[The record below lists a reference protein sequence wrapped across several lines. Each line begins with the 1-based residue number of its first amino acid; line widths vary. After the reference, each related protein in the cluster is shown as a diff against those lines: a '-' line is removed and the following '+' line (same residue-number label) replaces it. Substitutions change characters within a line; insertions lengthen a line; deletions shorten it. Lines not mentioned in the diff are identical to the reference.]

1 MMMGDMELHPALQ
14 EDNEENPPIV
24 QEARSRSPPPSS
36 SYDKSI
42 QAVTP
47 PPTIRKMAE
56 GWRKEKDE
64 KAESNKRMEISWNMV
79 GLVGWWRR
87 VERENLKQIKD
98 EEKKQRIEAKTSSIR
113 KSQTSAKLSFVRK
126 FFADTKNKPEQERG
140 TNPQTQSKP
149 NPKARK

>member
-1 MMMGDMELHPALQ
+1 MGDMELRPALQ

-36 SYDKSI
+36 SNDKSR

-64 KAESNKRMEISWNMV
+64 TLSNKRMDNCWNMV

-87 VERENLKQIKD
+87 IEKENERQIND
-98 EEKKQRIEAKTSSIR
+98 E
-113 KSQTSAKLSFVRK
+113 
-126 FFADTKNKPEQERG
+126 
-140 TNPQTQSKP
+140 
-149 NPKARK
+149 

>member
-1 MMMGDMELHPALQ
+1 MVDDDGDMELHPALQ

-56 GWRKEKDE
+56 GWREEQFEEFVSTKWKE
-64 KAESNKRMEISWNMV
+64 NIWNMV

-87 VERENLKQIKD
+87 MEKENERQVKGRERKQ
-98 EEKKQRIEAKTSSIR
+98 EKEVRMTCNR

-126 FFADTKNKPEQERG
+126 FSL
-140 TNPQTQSKP
+140 TQRRSLS
-149 NPKARK
+149 